1 MTTAILLVCQKLDDE
16 KIAIKIVN
24 FLLEYEAIPDE
35 EMMDISIE
43 KGWLDM
49 VKMLTEKKLFE
60 ERPSSYDLIEACRNK
75 DAPMVK
81 YLVEI
86 GVEVN
91 SYCDDWP
98 IKIACNT
105 RNREI
110 IRILSEAGADF
121 NVSGDD
127 GYTPIYEAYLNA
139 TNDFLLF

>member
-16 KIAIKIVN
+16 KVAVDIVN
-24 FLLEYEAIPDE
+24 FLLERGAIPDE
-35 EMMDISIE
+35 EMMEISI
-43 KGWLDM
+43 KKRWLDM
-49 VKMLTEKKLFE
+49 VKTLTEKKLFDDC
-60 ERPSSYDLIEACRNK
+60 PSSYDLIEACRNE
-75 DAPMVK
+75 DVPMVK

-98 IKIACNT
+98 IKVACNT

-121 NVSGDD
+121 NVSGSDKC
-127 GYTPIYEAYLNA
+127 TPI
-139 TNDFLLF
+139 F